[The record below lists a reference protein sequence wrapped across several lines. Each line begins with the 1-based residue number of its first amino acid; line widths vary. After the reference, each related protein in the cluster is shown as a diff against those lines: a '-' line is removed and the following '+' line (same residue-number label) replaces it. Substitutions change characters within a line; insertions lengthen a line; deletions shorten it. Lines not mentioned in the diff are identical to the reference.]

1 MAETAR
7 ESIERPLGPFSGYR
21 IEAKAYDHPTDPKQG
36 QLEIRYYGKEQM
48 DAGLTGE
55 PALTVIIGKD
65 GEFGI
70 NGPSPESETFK
81 AFKER
86 GWAEEAKQK
95 DGVINKEHTRLI
107 NPHRDDG
114 QFSPSQVKD
123 ILADAHARLR
133 AWRKEDRVGL
143 NWGRATGATG
153 GEFGNE
159 GAAFFQND
167 TSPRGFFDP
176 KTRDITLLP
185 RSDLSTYL
193 HESGHLYLE
202 VMASL
207 AAHETAS
214 EGLRADM
221 DAALKWFGVKG
232 ENASERL
239 AAWNAMTLEEKRNF
253 HEKWAESFEQYLFEG
268 VAPSPELREAFK
280 NFRQWLTYVYKSM
293 AQFLVGQKNAKLNDE
308 MRGVFGKPVLRKEGG
323 LSPDA
328 MAEALSQFNYLPLD
342 EHGKWDILDLEDLL
356 REEAAGNPQYSTDV
370 DMDVL
375 LGEPQR
381 AFFDAENVEY
391 MGGRL
396 NRIDIRNMFD
406 DIQLAEMAGIDPYT
420 GEAVATEPQQ
430 EGESVLFQ
438 RSQATKENYEKRID
452 ELFAGEKAARK
463 GVRILDRADV
473 LDLLGFGDK
482 PLHLQESAVGK
493 LDGKTG
499 EIKHLGMTAE
509 MWKKVPEWIENPVA
523 VFKSQSVPGALVV
536 FAPDLVNGRPV
547 RITIEPSRGMAGM
560 DVHVTTN
567 AYEEGGIGTTPVDVW
582 AKDKKALLYL
592 DEKESPTWLANAG
605 LQLPRVASQPRS
617 SDGKILTEADI
628 VNGGSNPNILKQDE
642 INDTKTKPRTLESMG
657 VLSDDGIQPD
667 LLADAFGFPSVEA
680 MVKALLTAPDPVSA
694 IKRLTDEIMVQRHA
708 DLATPQAIEQAAL
721 AALHSEAHCIKP
733 CAISLLRKS
742 A

>member
-1 MAETAR
+1 MRTV
-7 ESIERPLGPFSGYR
+7 SGRPLGSFSSYSVK
-21 IEAKAYDHPTDPKQG
+21 AKAYDHPSDPKQG
-36 QLEIRYYGKEQM
+36 TLEIYYYGKEQM
-48 DAGLTGE
+48 DAGLTDE
-55 PALTVIIGKD
+55 PALTVTVSKD

-70 NGPSPESETFK
+70 NGPSPKSETFK

-452 ELFAGEKAARK
+452 ELFAGAEPNNDSGIR
-463 GVRILDRADV
+463 VLDRGDV
-473 LDLLGFGDK
+473 LDLLGHGDMPVVLNEK
-482 PLHLQESAVGK
+482 HAIDDGQFTHPL
-493 LDGKTG
+493 
-499 EIKHLGMTAE
+499 TAE
-509 MWKKVPEWIENPVA
+509 QWKRIPDYLDNPVA
-523 VFKSQSVPGALVV
+523 VFER
-536 FAPDLVNGRPV
+536 PDGYLTFITSELVNGKPLIIGV
-547 RITIEPSRGMAGM
+547 APSVEAAGGR
-560 DVHVTTN
+560 VSSKRHLVLT
-567 AYEEGGIGTTPVDVW
+567 AYVKDNGKLPIQRMIDDGELRYVDTR
-582 AKDKKALLYL
+582 K
-592 DEKESPTWLANAG
+592 SPEFNTG
-605 LQLPRVASQPRS
+605 SRLQLPS
-617 SDGKILTEADI
+617 SGTDLRGLAHKVHTGADLFKYRKAKD
-628 VNGGSNPNILKQDE
+628 VKPDVYLSKQKNKDSNA
-642 INDTKTKPRTLESMG
+642 PRTLESMG